1 MELPTGEGVAGT
13 LSVIHDWGQRFEGQI
28 DFPVKEDV
36 EGWMANITFSA
47 PVTKMDVSLLR
58 QDLARLLSVR
68 CQGCTCPFV
77 CPLSGLHLSL
87 CLSVVRAAPVP
98 LSVVRA
104 APVPLSLSQIL

>member
-1 MELPTGEGVAGT
+1 MAGT

-77 CPLSGLHLSL
+77 CPLSGLHLSR
-87 CLSVVRAAPVP
+87 CP
-98 LSVVRA
+98 LSGLH
-104 APVPLSLSQIL
+104 LSLCPSVRSYDCDCSVRSYDNRC